1 MKLQPDRSDS
11 LTITAYSAN
20 WIAVNGIRYAHHLLI
35 NSKGLIQPWPCKNF
49 SNFEAIHLDLLT
61 PMEAEIILLG
71 CGSKQLFA
79 PPALLGAFIAKGMGL
94 ETMDTAAA
102 CRTFNILAGEGR
114 HVAAILFLD
123 QPSS

>member
-11 LTITAYSAN
+11 LAITAYTES
-20 WIAVNGIRYAHHLLI
+20 WIAINGIRFTHHLLI
-35 NSKGLIQPWPCKNF
+35 DSSGLIRPWPCKNL
-49 SNFEAIHLDLLT
+49 SDIQASHLDLLS
-61 PMEAEIILLG
+61 PANAEIILLG

-79 PPALLGAFIAKGMGL
+79 PPVLLGAFISKRMGL

-114 HVAAILFLD
+114 RVAAILFLE
-123 QPSS
+123 QPAN